1 MTRRWLKTGKR
12 LGRMA
17 GNLFGLMGRRFAS
30 SSLIPGR
37 LDVLSP
43 PPVINARRG
52 KRETGAD
59 A

>member
-12 LGRMA
+12 LGHMA
-17 GNLFGLMGRRFAS
+17 GNLFGPMGYGFTSFRLTLGN
-30 SSLIPGR
+30 SLA
-37 LDVLSP
+37 LSP
-43 PPVINARRG
+43 PPVINARKR